1 MIIAMGVFPPVVS
14 SADEIETDPTEAM
27 YDAAPVNTVDFAD
40 VDESEEAESE
50 VTGLEYETP
59 DEGITDDP
67 DDNTTDEDVPDDS
80 DDTTGEDI
88 TDNTDDTTDED
99 VPDDPDDTTG
109 EDITDNTD
117 DTTDEDVP
125 DDPDDTTGEDITDNT
140 DDTTDEDVP
149 DDSDDTTGEDITDNT
164 DDTID
169 ESITDE
175 DIANDPDDET
185 SDEII
190 IDDVG
195 TEEEPEQDEEQ
206 SWTTFFE
213 ALSEKAAATAEILG
227 IFTESEE
234 VKTALETLTGAV
246 LKITEQAFED
256 ISELFVNYYGEEI
269 QNYAAFDLGFYFGD
283 EEVEPGTEVAVTV
296 DLTEYLADQDYTPES
311 LVLYHHVEDEW
322 GEIVDTVEVAS
333 YEDGSITVDEETG
346 TVTATFV
353 VDSFSNFTITWS
365 SENNTTYFVVT
376 VRYWDATNNKEIDGI
391 DATNITT
398 TSTATYT
405 FSDSEFAK
413 DVAGYTY
420 SGAHLGSVNGDE
432 VTSVSFAGGRRTP
445 RTATFNN
452 GDGNNSEVAKY
463 ESGADTIP
471 DVYLVYEVEKPLVFE
486 TVEADPAPGV
496 SVTMYNYSGEINN
509 HGISSTD
516 NYTFYNYQSNSVDGE
531 GNTSNGYGY
540 WSEDKR
546 LPLKRLLTS
555 DGYPDTELHDN
566 DTNVDGTLSYLFD
579 DNVIGDGTDTDS
591 ADGKVVYD
599 TMSDGGGLFQKEK
612 DASGNWT
619 GYYVY
624 DSQKNAAY
632 FKSPKDGFVLYK
644 DTIIRPSAQS
654 SDGTDRISDGN
665 FLPFNELRTDTVS
678 TSNVYTYDGSVK
690 AYQLKAP
697 VDLWFGMVIEFEFLM
712 PKGGMVNENPMIFD
726 FHGDDDVMVYID
738 NRLVL
743 DISGTHQAESGSI
756 NFANSTYSVTNMDKE
771 TSSGTFFEIFEPKTD
786 AEKEL
791 YNEDGSFKDY
801 TVHKLKFFYL
811 ERGGSISY
819 CRLRFN
825 MPTLPEKSLTVKKEL
840 TDNNGANADV
850 VGFVKDS
857 LEYKFRVVKED
868 STNELFI
875 PEGTDYNLLE
885 NDVLIG
891 TGEVGHDGYFTLKAD
906 QSAQFENV
914 FQYSNNANI
923 KYIVQEVMPDN
934 LTGQYNNVGYA
945 VGGGTN
951 SETNIDTETT
961 TDFTAFSTGALPAD
975 NSQIVIYRNQ
985 VAVEKLS
992 VLKVAKEVL
1001 PGSNFADGQ
1010 KFKFKVELGGEP
1022 LEAGTD
1028 YKIGDTTY
1036 KSEEDGYIYLAD
1048 GETATIVKGILA
1060 GTEYTVTEVDGA
1072 VSNADYEVSCVHR
1085 VEEENDDGYKDV
1097 VCDALHHVVKDSS
1110 KENNTNGSVS
1120 GEIAVNSTVTVTV
1133 TNSSYD
1139 FGVAIPVTKQF
1150 IGNSAVDVPFT
1161 FTLTQCDKDG
1171 NPESNEPLLTK
1182 VIAVTGENVSEDKFF
1197 IGYTSSEVYEGDV
1210 YYLIKEVAGADSSI
1224 SYDPSVYIVGVK
1236 IEDGAAVIDSF
1247 TKDGKTVDDKVAA
1260 FINSCST
1267 SVTIT
1272 KEVTGN
1278 MGDRSKEFTFE
1289 AYLTKGTADIDFPAA
1304 EDGDKY
1310 TVDGTVA
1317 TFALAHGESITIDD
1331 IPIGATLVVT
1341 EKPEG
1346 YVVYIN
1352 DTNRENNPDDDGA
1365 IEHEV
1370 KAGDNEILYTNYKE
1384 ADIDT
1389 AVHLDYLP
1397 YIILFAIVGTG
1408 VIIAA
1413 SDKRREADE

>member
-1 MIIAMGVFPPVVS
+1 MEPY
-14 SADEIETDPTEAM
+14 TD
-27 YDAAPVNTVDFAD
+27 
-40 VDESEEAESE
+40 
-50 VTGLEYETP
+50 
-59 DEGITDDP
+59 
-67 DDNTTDEDVPDDS
+67 
-80 DDTTGEDI
+80 
-88 TDNTDDTTDED
+88 
-99 VPDDPDDTTG
+99 
-109 EDITDNTD
+109 
-117 DTTDEDVP
+117 
-125 DDPDDTTGEDITDNT
+125 
-140 DDTTDEDVP
+140 
-149 DDSDDTTGEDITDNT
+149 
-164 DDTID
+164 
-169 ESITDE
+169 
-175 DIANDPDDET
+175 
-185 SDEII
+185 
-190 IDDVG
+190 
-195 TEEEPEQDEEQ
+195 
-206 SWTTFFE
+206 
-213 ALSEKAAATAEILG
+213 
-227 IFTESEE
+227 
-234 VKTALETLTGAV
+234 
-246 LKITEQAFED
+246 
-256 ISELFVNYYGEEI
+256 
-269 QNYAAFDLGFYFGD
+269 
-283 EEVEPGTEVAVTV
+283 VEVTV

-353 VDSFSNFTITWS
+353 VDSFSNFTITWKS
-365 SENNTTYFVVT
+365 SNNNNATTYFKVT
-376 VRYWDATNNKEIDGI
+376 VHYVDADGEGLSGSQTTPVSANSGTTIDFENEYA
-391 DATNITT
+391 D
-398 TSTATYT
+398 
-405 FSDSEFAK
+405 
-413 DVAGYTY
+413 DVEGYTY
-420 SGAHLGSVNGDE
+420 SGAYLGGVGGDK
-432 VTSVSFAGGRRTP
+432 VTSVSFSSSGGGRNPTRTMTFYNGNS
-445 RTATFNN
+445 RVGEERYSNSTITA
-452 GDGNNSEVAKY
+452 
-463 ESGADTIP
+463 
-471 DVYLVYEVEKPLVFE
+471 DVYLVYEVEKPLEFE
-486 TVEADPAPGV
+486 IVKADPAPGV

-516 NYTFYNYQSNSVDGE
+516 QYTFYNQQSNSVDGE
-531 GNTSNGYGY
+531 GNTRNGYGN
-540 WSEDKR
+540 WGNVAER
-546 LPLKRLLTS
+546 LPLNPLLTS
-555 DGYPDTELHDN
+555 DGYPDTNLHDN
-566 DTNVDGTLSYLFD
+566 TSVDNTLRYLFD
-579 DNVIGDGTDTDS
+579 GTKIEDDGTDTDS

-632 FKSPKDGFVLYK
+632 FKSPEDGFVLYK

-654 SDGTDRISDGN
+654 SNGTDRISDGN

-678 TSNVYTYDGSVK
+678 TSNVYTYDGSVN

-712 PKGGMVNENPMIFD
+712 PKGGMVNEKPMIFD

-738 NRLVL
+738 DRLVL
-743 DISGTHQAESGSI
+743 NISGTHQAESGSI
-756 NFANSTYSVTNMDKE
+756 NFANSTYSVTNMNGV
-771 TSSGTFFEIFEPKTD
+771 TSDGGFDEIFEPETD

-791 YNEDGSFKDY
+791 YNTDGSFKDY

-868 STNELFI
+868 STKENVPTDELFI
-875 PEGTDYNLLE
+875 PEGTEYNLLK

-891 TGEVGHDGYFTLKAD
+891 TGKVGDDGYFTLKAD
-906 QSAQFENV
+906 QSAQFDNV
-914 FQYSNNANI
+914 FQYSDKGTI

-934 LTGQYNNVGYA
+934 LTGQYNDVGYA

-961 TDFTAFSTGALPAD
+961 TNFTAFSTGALPAD

-992 VLKVAKEVL
+992 VLKVAKKVL
-1001 PGSNFADGQ
+1001 PGSNFADGE
-1010 KFKFKVELGGEP
+1010 KFEFKVELGGEP

-1036 KSEEDGYIYLAD
+1036 KSEEGGFIYVAD

-1060 GTEYTVTEVDGA
+1060 GTEYTVTEVGGA
-1072 VSNADYEVSCVHR
+1072 DSNADYEVSCVHR
-1085 VEEENDDGYKDV
+1085 VEVENDRYEDV
-1097 VCDALHHVVKDSS
+1097 ECDALHHVVTDSS
-1110 KENNTNGSVS
+1110 KENNTDGFVS
-1120 GEIAVNSTVTVTV
+1120 GDIAVNSTVTVTV

-1389 AVHLDYLP
+1389 AVTLDYLP